1 MVQFIRKSFLVGGL
15 MLWVWLSPSAMAQ
28 DQAASPKAEPPKAT
42 RVTLGSSSGT
52 PDTSV
57 VVPVYFTPLE
67 GVEVGRLKITVDFVS
82 KNLKYSKMDPGIAAE
97 MGKVDLSTEV
107 KEGKNEQ
114 GLETTILTIT
124 ASFLTPEP
132 PAKGIPS
139 GLLGYLT
146 LNINADAREANI
158 NLKAAAEA
166 TELKTNKPIENLQAS
181 SATVDVLAP
190 GTLPLV
196 VCFIFSH

>member
-1 MVQFIRKSFLVGGL
+1 MVQFIRRSFLAVGL
-15 MLWVWLSPSAMAQ
+15 MLFVGLSPSAIAQ
-28 DQAASPKAEPPKAT
+28 QPAETTKAT

-52 PDTSV
+52 PGTSV
-57 VVPVYFTPLE
+57 VVPIYFTPLE
-67 GVEVGRLKITVDFVS
+67 GVEVGRLKLTVDFVS

-97 MGKVDLSTEV
+97 MGKVDLNTEK

-114 GLETTILTIT
+114 DLETTTLTIT

-132 PAKGIPS
+132 PDKGIPS

-146 LNINADAREANI
+146 LKINDDAIAASI
-158 NLKAAAEA
+158 NLKAAAEGA
-166 TELKTNKPIENLQAS
+166 ELKTNKPIENLQTT

-190 GTLPLV
+190 GTQPLV
-196 VCFIFSH
+196 ACFIFSH